1 MMAMTVFS
9 LNPAFTNRIT
19 DALVSGVSDDWAEAT
34 ETKLRSS
41 SKKRSSRKRKQKD
54 VLVGNALCCCCGLF
68 LFQQIITALFAST
81 CVGTCRGCGR
91 RLWFS
96 RLALVSIADSF
107 DVVSGFAIRRNS
119 VAKPDHS
126 SFARVVTCQY
136 QIDSI
141 VESI

>member
-68 LFQQIITALFAST
+68 LFQQIITASFAST

-91 RLWFS
+91 GGLVWRLSLFS
-96 RLALVSIADSF
+96 LDDSF
-107 DVVSGFAIRRNS
+107 FVIFFFSLRR
-119 VAKPDHS
+119 
-126 SFARVVTCQY
+126 
-136 QIDSI
+136 
-141 VESI
+141 E